1 MESSQQNHT
10 EQLNLFFKPTVLP
23 NKPSIA
29 IITLPENTYQRRLN
43 HMAKFKPFHEFQK
56 PLIGFTPESFLD
68 YVETVLP
75 RDHLC
80 RLVKEVVFS
89 LDTEAIEATYSF
101 LGQRTYHP
109 KLLLSVLFYGY
120 ATGVRSS
127 RKLAER
133 CLSDHIFIYLMQ
145 CYRPDHRTISDF
157 RKNNLKAIER
167 YFVDIIRIFS
177 KLGYTSVGKIYLD
190 GTKIKGNASAK
201 RTKDKAGFEKWLS
214 EITEEIASILK
225 EAEVIDNQE
234 DNRCKTDTEQEILQ
248 KRLSDRTYLKGKIE
262 EALEIMKEENR
273 EKINLTDRDAN
284 HMKSGGSKDIRP
296 GYNCQAAVTE
306 SGIIVA
312 GEAVTEA
319 NDRNQLKPMI
329 EWTESN
335 TQEKVKEVAA
345 DCGYGSYANYEYLEQ
360 REIDGYVPDSNF
372 QQYKSGEYEKEENR
386 YHYSNFTYDSASDSY
401 VCPEGKQLR
410 YWKTRTNK
418 TDSRQWNHKVY
429 KGTECGACQKRS
441 LCTKAKVREL
451 LIDIREPLLQK
462 MREKLLTDDGKRKYF
477 MRHYIIEPIFG
488 HLKFN
493 IGYRNFLLRGL
504 EKVRAEFKLMCIGW
518 NLKKMLKL
526 GVKPATV

>member
-1 MESSQQNHT
+1 LSSR
-10 EQLNLFFKPTVLP
+10 KW
-23 NKPSIA
+23 
-29 IITLPENTYQRRLN
+29 
-43 HMAKFKPFHEFQK
+43 
-56 PLIGFTPESFLD
+56 G
-68 YVETVLP
+68 
-75 RDHLC
+75 
-80 RLVKEVVFS
+80 EVVFS
-89 LDTEAIEATYSF
+89 LDTEPIEAMYSF

-145 CYRPDHRTISDF
+145 CYTPDHRTISDF
-157 RKNNLKAIER
+157 RKNNLKEIER
-167 YFVDIIRIFS
+167 YFVDIVRIFS
-177 KLGYTSVGKIYLD
+177 TLGYTQIGKIYLD

-201 RTKDKAGFEKWLS
+201 RTKDRAGFEKWLS
-214 EITEEIASILK
+214 EIEEEIATLLK
-225 EAEVIDNQE
+225 EAETIDKQE
-234 DNRCKTDTEQEILQ
+234 DETCKTDPEHEVLQ
-248 KRLSDRTYLKGKIE
+248 KKLSDRTYLKSKIE

-329 EWTESN
+329 EQTELN

-345 DCGYGSYANYEYLEQ
+345 DCGYGSYSNYEYLEQ

-386 YHYSNFTYDSASDSY
+386 YHYTNFTYNAVTDSY
-401 VCPEGKQLR
+401 VCPEGKRLT
-410 YWKTRTNK
+410 YWKTRTNL
-418 TDSRQWNHKVY
+418 V
-429 KGTECGACQKRS
+429 
-441 LCTKAKVREL
+441 LV
-451 LIDIREPLLQK
+451 
-462 MREKLLTDDGKRKYF
+462 
-477 MRHYIIEPIFG
+477 
-488 HLKFN
+488 
-493 IGYRNFLLRGL
+493 
-504 EKVRAEFKLMCIGW
+504 
-518 NLKKMLKL
+518 
-526 GVKPATV
+526 

>member
-1 MESSQQNHT
+1 
-10 EQLNLFFKPTVLP
+10 
-23 NKPSIA
+23 
-29 IITLPENTYQRRLN
+29 
-43 HMAKFKPFHEFQK
+43 MAKFKPFHEFQK
-56 PLIGFTPESFLD
+56 PLIGFTPEAFLD
-68 YVETVLP
+68 YVETVIP
-75 RDHLC
+75 KDHLC

-109 KLLLSVLFYGY
+109 KLVLSVLFYGY

-145 CYRPDHRTISDF
+145 CYTPDHRTISDF
-157 RKNNLKAIER
+157 RKNNLKEIER
-167 YFVDIIRIFS
+167 YFVDIVRIFS
-177 KLGYTSVGKIYLD
+177 ALGYTQIGKIYLD

-225 EAEVIDNQE
+225 EAEIIDNQE
-234 DNRCKTDTEQEILQ
+234 EDRCKIDPEQEVLQ
-248 KRLSDRTYLKGKIE
+248 KKLSDRTYLKGKIE

-306 SGIIVA
+306 TGIIVA

-329 EWTESN
+329 EQTESN

-372 QQYKSGEYEKEENR
+372 QQYKSGEYKKEENR

-401 VCPEGKQLR
+401 VCPEGKRLT

-429 KGTECGACQKRS
+429 KGTACGTCEKRPH
-441 LCTKAKVREL
+441 CTKSKVREL
-451 LIDIREPLLQK
+451 LIDMREPLLQK
-462 MREKLLTDDGKRKYF
+462 MREKLLSDDGKRKYF

-493 IGYRNFLLRGL
+493 VGYRNFLLRGL

-526 GVKPATV
+526 GIKPVRI

>member
-1 MESSQQNHT
+1 
-10 EQLNLFFKPTVLP
+10 
-23 NKPSIA
+23 
-29 IITLPENTYQRRLN
+29 
-43 HMAKFKPFHEFQK
+43 MAKFKPFHEFQK

-68 YVETVLP
+68 YIETVLP
-75 RDHLC
+75 KDHLC

-89 LDTEAIEATYSF
+89 LDTEPIEATYSF

-145 CYRPDHRTISDF
+145 CYTPDHRTISDF
-157 RKNNLKAIER
+157 RKNNLKEIER
-167 YFVDIIRIFS
+167 YFVDIVRIFS
-177 KLGYTSVGKIYLD
+177 TLGYTHIGKIYLD

-214 EITEEIASILK
+214 EITGEIAGILK
-225 EAEVIDNQE
+225 EAEIIDNRE
-234 DNRCKTDTEQEILQ
+234 DDRCKIDPEQEVLQ
-248 KRLSDRTYLKGKIE
+248 KKLSDRTYLKSKID

-296 GYNCQAAVTE
+296 GYNCQAVVTE

-329 EWTESN
+329 EQTESN

-386 YHYSNFTYDSASDSY
+386 YHYTNFEYDGATDSY
-401 VCPEGKQLR
+401 VCPEGKRLA

-418 TDSRQWNHKVY
+418 TESRQWNHKVY

-462 MREKLLTDDGKRKYF
+462 MREKLLSDDGKTKYF

-493 IGYRNFLLRGL
+493 VGYRNFLLRGL

-526 GVKPATV
+526 GIKPVRI